1 MKFKAV
7 IPLILPLIFIIGWQ
21 WLAVSM
27 GNLVVLPPVE
37 NVGKILLNPTEP
49 LISLGS
55 LANNVATSLSRVL
68 IGYFLAALIGI
79 PIGVAMGYKPI
90 FHDLFSHFFG
100 IFRPIPP
107 LAWVP
112 LVLAWFG
119 ITSLANYMPM
129 ESGFLYLHFRKI
141 QISMLFIIF
150 LGAFFPILTSTI
162 YGVQSV
168 PKTLIESAKT
178 LGASEKDLVFKII
191 IPAAAPSVINGMRT
205 AMGVAWMCLVAAE
218 MLPGSVAGVG
228 YMISHAYSLAR
239 TDIVIAGMIAIGLV
253 GATLDYMFR
262 SIERYK
268 FRWLYRSGS

>member
-1 MKFKAV
+1 MKLRTV
-7 IPLILPLIFIIGWQ
+7 TPLILPALFLVGWQ
-21 WLAVSM
+21 LLAVHM
-27 GNLVVLPPVE
+27 DNMVVLPPVE
-37 NVGKILLNPTEP
+37 RVGGILLNPTEP

-55 LANNVATSLSRVL
+55 LANNVFTSLSRVL
-68 IGYFLAALIGI
+68 IGYFLAALIAV
-79 PIGVAMGYKPI
+79 PIGILMGYKPRC
-90 FHDLFSHFFG
+90 HDLFSNFFG

-119 ITSLANYMPM
+119 ITSLANYMPVQ
-129 ESGFLYLHFRKI
+129 SGFLYLHFRKI
-141 QISMLFIIF
+141 QLSMVFIIF
-150 LGAFFPILTSTI
+150 LGAFFPMLTSTV

-168 PKTLIESAKT
+168 PKTLVESAKT
-178 LGASEKDLVFKII
+178 LGAKEKDLILKVI
-191 IPAAAPSVINGMRT
+191 IPAAAPSIINGMRT

-253 GATLDYMFR
+253 GALLDYLFR
-262 SIERYK
+262 IIERYK

>member
-1 MKFKAV
+1 MKLRTV
-7 IPLILPLIFIIGWQ
+7 RPLILPVLFLVGWQ
-21 WLAVSM
+21 LLAVRM
-27 GNLVVLPPVE
+27 DNMVVLPPVE
-37 NVGKILLNPTEP
+37 RVGGILLNPTEP

-55 LANNVATSLSRVL
+55 LANNVFTSLSRVL
-68 IGYFLAALIGI
+68 IGYFLAAFIAVPVGI
-79 PIGVAMGYKPI
+79 LMGYKPRC
-90 FHDLFSHFFG
+90 HDLFSNFFG

-119 ITSLANYMPM
+119 ITSLANYMPVQ
-129 ESGFLYLHFRKI
+129 SGFLYLHFRKI
-141 QISMLFIIF
+141 QISMVFIIF
-150 LGAFFPILTSTI
+150 LGAFFPMLTSTV

-168 PKTLIESAKT
+168 PKTLVESAKT
-178 LGASEKDLVFKII
+178 LGAKEKDLILKVI
-191 IPAAAPSVINGMRT
+191 IPAAAPSIINGMRT

-239 TDIVIAGMIAIGLV
+239 TDIVIAGMIAIGMV
-253 GATLDYMFR
+253 GALLDYLFR